1 MKLLRRK
8 ENILYLF
15 GIISAF
21 VSFYLGEIMTFTF
34 TQKIALSIVL
44 ILVLLILILVSKNTE
59 NQLTGETKQSQN
71 AELKRAS
78 KILEIVKYTLFLTV
92 IFCLICFG
100 LTREYAFLF
109 APIGAGIP
117 WGVLKLT
124 TILLI

>member
-8 ENILYLF
+8 KNIIYLF

-44 ILVLLILILVSKNTE
+44 ILALLILILVSKNTE
-59 NQLTGETKQSQN
+59 NQLTGENKQSQN

-78 KILEIVKYTLFLTV
+78 IILEIIKYTLFLTV
-92 IFCLICFG
+92 IFYLIGFG

-109 APIGAGIP
+109 TLIGAGIP